1 MNREEIG
8 EGLHAIPDGRKRR
21 AVHLLATVTGAGAS
35 LLACPSNEPAAPH
48 TTDGLWRPSG
58 HCYPLTSG
66 DFLCRQL
73 VVPR

>member
-1 MNREEIG
+1 MQRN
-8 EGLHAIPDGRKRR
+8 ARKSAEDCTPFLMDAKGVRYI
-21 AVHLLATVTGAGAS
+21 S
-35 LLACPSNEPAAPH
+35 
-48 TTDGLWRPSG
+48 LWRPSG